1 MKKLEL
7 CKGTYKKL
15 LAQFST
21 HLEVLN
27 YSKGTVYGSEN
38 SVKEFLY
45 FLEQKEFELLKTTSK
60 ELTDYF
66 TYLQNRTNLRRGG
79 GLSASY
85 LNKHHHALNLFFDF
99 LIFSDVQIIKPLIP
113 AFKKT
118 NYIPTVLTTNEMEQL
133 FNACSHKL
141 LGRRDKALLA
151 VYYGLGL
158 RKKEGIQLKMEHVDL
173 DKEEVFIAQS
183 KTHRQRRI
191 PMSGHVKTILEEYL
205 FNVREKLV
213 PSDKSEDAFLVT
225 EKGNGLG
232 NETPVLI
239 LRKLL
244 KEAKITTPA
253 SLHTLRH
260 SIATHLLQ
268 SGMKLENI
276 ALFLGHKSLDST
288 QIYTHIN
295 MKKDENI

>member
-7 CKGTYKKL
+7 CTRTYKAY
-15 LAQFST
+15 LAQFET
-21 HLEVLN
+21 HLQTLN
-27 YSKGTVYGSEN
+27 YSKGTVYGSVN
-38 SVKEFLY
+38 NVKEFLF
-45 FLEQKEFELLKTTSK
+45 FLEQQKLELLSVTSK
-60 ELTDYF
+60 ELTEYF
-66 TYLQNRTNLRRGG
+66 AYLQNRTNLRRGG

-85 LNKHHHALNLFFDF
+85 LNKHHHGLSLFFDY
-99 LIFSDVQIIKPLIP
+99 LIFSDVLLIKPIISV
-113 AFKKT
+113 FKKT
-118 NYIPTVLTTNEMEQL
+118 NYIPTVLTTKEMEQL
-133 FNACSHKL
+133 FNACTQKL
-141 LGRRDKALLA
+141 LGKRDKALLA
-151 VYYGLGL
+151 LYYGLGL
-158 RKKEGIQLKMEHVDL
+158 RKKEGIQLKVEDVDL
-173 DKEEVFIAQS
+173 EKEEVFIAQS
-183 KTHRQRRI
+183 KTHRQRRV
-191 PMSGHVKTILEEYL
+191 PMSEHVKTILEEYL

-213 PSDKSEDAFLVT
+213 PSDKSVDAFLVT
-225 EKGNGLG
+225 EKGNALS

-276 ALFLGHKSLDST
+276 ALFLGHRSLDST

-295 MKKDENI
+295 INQDENI